1 MDDERPDAADTA
13 LRADLGGSLDSWLSQ
28 AAETALTRD
37 PDLLAAELH
46 TAAEELRVVDD
57 ELRAQQAEV
66 DRLLQDRHSLV
77 ASHERLVGT
86 LPVPIVTTDDTGT
99 ITGVNVAAAAML
111 DRSVVALLRMPLITL
126 VVPEDRR
133 LLRTSLTE
141 LRKTGGDHQL
151 ITLNLRIGHDQAH
164 PVRVAA
170 SKDHPASRQIR
181 WVVVPASTEQRD
193 SDDPQEQWAY
203 ERISAAHVAEAFGE
217 LWRLPLQG
225 GHQPEILSAVT
236 SACHRAF
243 PDLTW
248 VSVSLGDPAEPV
260 AIAADSAEAQ
270 HLDGLQMRTGEGP
283 CVETWRVQAPVVSND
298 LSQDTRW
305 PDFVAAAAPTG
316 VRSVLAVPI
325 LLGEEK
331 VGAMSLY
338 SRKES
343 AFLAVE
349 VRIAEWFASS
359 VAAVLDDLRTF
370 EELRTLAGQLKTA
383 LTSRAVIDQAKGII
397 MAQRHCTADEAFQHL
412 LDLSSRTSV
421 KVKDLSRYIVNQTQ
435 QHAT

>member
-1 MDDERPDAADTA
+1 MDDEQPDAADTA
-13 LRADLGGSLDSWLSQ
+13 LADLGASLDGWLSQ
-28 AAETALTRD
+28 AAETVLTRD
-37 PDLLAAELH
+37 PDLLTAELH

-66 DRLLQDRHSLV
+66 NRLLQDRHSLV

-86 LPVPIVTTDDTGT
+86 LPVPIVTTDDAGT

-111 DRSVVALLRMPLITL
+111 DRSVVALLRLPLTTL

-133 LLRTSLTE
+133 LLRSSLTE

-151 ITLNLRIGHDQAH
+151 ITLNLRIGGGRAH

-181 WVVVPASTEQRD
+181 WVVVPASTAEPGIED
-193 SDDPQEQWAY
+193 SRTQTAY

-217 LWRLPLQG
+217 LWQLPLHG

-248 VSVSLGDPAEPV
+248 VSVSLGDPAQPV

-283 CVETWRVQAPVVSND
+283 CVETWRVQAPVVSSD
-298 LSQDTRW
+298 LSHDPRW
-305 PDFVAAAAPTG
+305 PDFVAAAIPTG

-325 LLGEEK
+325 VLGGEK
-331 VGAMSLY
+331 VGALNLY
-338 SRKES
+338 SREES
-343 AFLAVE
+343 AFLAAE
-349 VRIAEWFASS
+349 VRVAEWFASS

-370 EELRTLAGQLKTA
+370 DELRTLAGQLETA

-397 MAQRHCTADEAFQHL
+397 MAQRHCTPDEAFQHL
-412 LDLSSRTSV
+412 VDLSSRTSV
-421 KVKDLSRYIVNQTQ
+421 KVKELARYIVTQTQ
-435 QHAT
+435 QHGS

>member
-1 MDDERPDAADTA
+1 MDDERPDAAETT
-13 LRADLGGSLDSWLSQ
+13 LRAYLGSSLASWLSQ
-28 AAETALTRD
+28 AEQTALTRD
-37 PDLLAAELH
+37 PDLLTAELL
-46 TAAEELRVVDD
+46 TATEELRVADD

-86 LPVPIVTTDDTGT
+86 LPVPIVTTDDAGA

-111 DRSVVALLRMPLITL
+111 DRSVVALLRMPLTTL

-133 LLRTSLTE
+133 LLRSSLTE

-151 ITLNLRIGHDQAH
+151 ITLNLRIGLDNAR

-181 WVVVPASTEQRD
+181 WVMVPTITEERGGED
-193 SDDPQEQWAY
+193 LRGHGPY
-203 ERISAAHVAEAFGE
+203 ERISTAHVAEAFGE
-217 LWRLPLQG
+217 LWQLPLHG
-225 GHQPEILSAVT
+225 GHQPEVLSAVT

-243 PDLTW
+243 PDVTW
-248 VSVSLGDPAEPV
+248 VSVILGDPAEPT

-283 CVETWRVQAPVVSND
+283 GVETWRVQAPVVSSD
-298 LSQDTRW
+298 LSQDGRW
-305 PDFVAAAAPTG
+305 PGFVAAAASTG

-331 VGAMSLY
+331 VGALSLY

-343 AFLAVE
+343 AFLAAE

-370 EELRTLAGQLKTA
+370 EELRALAGHLETA

-397 MAQRHCTADEAFQHL
+397 MAQRHCSADEAFQHL
-412 LDLSSRTSV
+412 VGLSSRTSV
-421 KVKDLSRYIVNQTQ
+421 KVKDLARYIVAQTQ
-435 QHAT
+435 QRTT